1 MTWSSVTSPGR
12 SARSSGGTEAMT
24 SALTVSER
32 AFGGQVFALRRRLDG
47 VVNVRLDGA
56 FRRSGY
62 EDS

>member
-1 MTWSSVTSPGR
+1 
-12 SARSSGGTEAMT
+12 MT